1 MSTQPIKDHV
11 DLNPARKGVRR
22 DADGNVQQNTGLG
35 TTFKKDDYSI
45 SSMTYPTDLY
55 DNQAVYG
62 GNYVV
67 FYINVADDSKLISS
81 GAVKAI
87 KGDIPPRLRGTLIG
101 QDLNKLE
108 ATAAGATAG
117 AFTGTSLSALQG
129 GDIAGATKNIVGG
142 AVIGGVQGGVVA
154 ANSNGTA
161 RQQKRITDAIAL
173 HIPNQLNI
181 NYSMDWQSE
190 DTFMF
195 QAAAMANRE
204 VGKAVATMGAKSNL
218 MGTAGGIAN
227 NIALNN
233 GPIAGA
239 LSASSGM
246 AANPMKE
253 QVFKNVNFRKFTFDY
268 TFSPRDPGEAKAI
281 KQIIRTFK
289 LHMHP
294 EYKDKNNFVFIYPS
308 EFDVYYYQG
317 GTENLNL
324 HRHPSCVLTDMNINY
339 TPNGQFTT
347 FEGGMPTQINVT
359 LSFLELAILTKD
371 QIQDN
376 F

>member
-11 DLNPARKGVRR
+11 DLNPSRAGVRV

-35 TTFKKDDYSI
+35 TKFEKDRYSI
-45 SSMTYPTDLY
+45 GSMTYPTDLY

-81 GAVKAI
+81 GAVKAVP
-87 KGDIPPRLRGTLIG
+87 GDIPPRLRGTLIG

-108 ATAAGATAG
+108 ATAAGTTSG
-117 AFTGTSLSALQG
+117 AFTGTALSALQS
-129 GDIAGATKNIVGG
+129 GDIAGATKNVVGG
-142 AVIGGVQGGVVA
+142 AVIGTAQAGIVTL
-154 ANSNGTA
+154 NSNGMA
-161 RQQKRITDAIAL
+161 RQQKRISDAIAL

-218 MGTAGGIAN
+218 MGTAGGIAS

-239 LSASSGM
+239 LSAASGL

-253 QVFKNVNFRKFTFDY
+253 QIFKNVNFRKFTFDY

-281 KQIIRTFK
+281 KKIIKTFK

-308 EFDVYYYQG
+308 EFDIYYYQG

-324 HRHPSCVLTDMNINY
+324 HRHPSCVLTDMNVNY